1 MKSNKL
7 TVANGIMDPAASEY
21 LSTNLADVEAVQQY
35 AKGGLDIDLTEE
47 EAEKVLLMCK
57 SMQSR
62 MDAGEIPTTDE
73 WYNDFEKPLSQT
85 KGEKIAELIRSKARR
100 GAEYVTYGDGDLGVP
115 IPIFDA
121 IVDFE
126 SMEDDLIGEGTWFVC
141 DETGKIIE

>member
-1 MKSNKL
+1 
-7 TVANGIMDPAASEY
+7 MDPAASEY

-85 KGEKIAELIRSKARR
+85 KGEKIAEAIRMESLV
-100 GAEYVTYGDGDLGVP
+100 GADFVTYGDGDLGVA

-126 SMEDDLIGEGTWFVC
+126 SMEDDQIGEGTWYVC
-141 DETGKIIE
+141 DKDGNIIK